1 MSYLK
6 VLIKDKENREKY
18 EQQRLELKYIVMD
31 IETIYNKYD
40 GEYLE
45 KLKKFNEE
53 WKNKTN

>member
-53 WKNKTN
+53 WKNK